1 MSIWNAGAFVRWRQR
16 HFVLLCEKEAVAKY
30 QDADGV
36 VLDGGTCNTDADADV
51 VRGGCT
57 SRKEFDGSS

>member
-1 MSIWNAGAFVRWRQR
+1 M
-16 HFVLLCEKEAVAKY
+16 AKY